1 MKPSF
6 DGQRSVPSTDQKFRP
21 TDEHLIA
28 KNKEELEKSEHKDS
42 ITPLSG
48 HKSDKFADIDNVA
61 DEGGKGE

>member
-6 DGQRSVPSTDQKFRP
+6 KGQRSVSSTDQKFRP

-28 KNKEELEKSEHKDS
+28 KNKEELDKSEKNDS

-48 HKSDKFADIDNVA
+48 HKSDKFADIDKDA
-61 DEGGKGE
+61 DGSENGE